1 MGYAL
6 WLYTWVTHAS
16 MHVPELDGEIHCTPS
31 LAHFPCAPPCTPC
44 TRCTPHTPSRLPL
57 IIQVFSKLE
66 GEILLL
72 NLLKAES
79 AQVRRVAAA
88 ALFAACTASAH
99 ICARV
104 AASGGTISLAEVAL
118 GRREAVAVRA
128 CLLLTLC
135 CVVQGST
142 ESSSQS
148 SPSSPSSPSHRISGR
163 GSSSGGIPRTT
174 STNGSFFTPVNIPG
188 PHASELLG
196 RFTAAAA
203 DLLSDIEAAHAH
215 AQPQQKGAANFD
227 FDFDSLVGLLY
238 LLCLLCIL
246 RLLCLPTT
254 R

>member
-1 MGYAL
+1 
-6 WLYTWVTHAS
+6 
-16 MHVPELDGEIHCTPS
+16 MHPPLHPVAPLIH
-31 LAHFPCAPPCTPC
+31 
-44 TRCTPHTPSRLPL
+44 RRLTL
-57 IIQVFSKLE
+57 IIQVFSELE

-118 GRREAVAVRA
+118 RRREAVAVRA

-142 ESSSQS
+142 ESSSQL
-148 SPSSPSSPSHRISGR
+148 SPSSPSSPSHRTSGR
-163 GSSSGGIPRTT
+163 GSSSGGLPRTT
-174 STNGSFFTPVNIPG
+174 SANGSFLTPVNIPG

-215 AQPQQKGAANFD
+215 AQPQQKGAGAANFD

-238 LLCLLCIL
+238 LLCLLCIP
-246 RLLCLPTT
+246 RLLYSPTT

>member
-1 MGYAL
+1 
-6 WLYTWVTHAS
+6 
-16 MHVPELDGEIHCTPS
+16 MHPVAPLIH
-31 LAHFPCAPPCTPC
+31 
-44 TRCTPHTPSRLPL
+44 RRLPL
-57 IIQVFSKLE
+57 IIQVFSELE

-118 GRREAVAVRA
+118 CRREAVAVRA

-227 FDFDSLVGLLY
+227 FDFDSLVGLTMLTMHTTLTVLTY
-238 LLCLLCIL
+238 YSLICGPRYYTDYTYCPYHTYPLAVH
-246 RLLCLPTT
+246 LPH
-254 R
+254 